1 VRSADSRGCTLY
13 ILHPFTTLGG
23 AQWGIC
29 AYVVHDSGHSCIRY
43 RIHAAARV
51 CIGAQR
57 RTSQTSPAS
66 PGSVACAGRAA
77 KRRSHTATLPAAA
90 PLAARCGR
98 DACTATQL
106 ICRSASCAQPARLWA
121 SCSLPVPGPASHP
134 PAGHLQQAA
143 ARRPGERT
151 DGEAAGAET
160 VRVKLQTALRQGVS
174 VSDRRSRSRS
184 ARTVKPRTGG
194 QPVMPQLWGER
205 CAGAAPPCRR
215 SQTSRPPARASAD
228 T

>member
-1 VRSADSRGCTLY
+1 VHRGAAAHLADLARVARQRRVRR
-13 ILHPFTTLGG
+13 PRRK
-23 AQWGIC
+23 AQVPHG
-29 AYVVHDSGHSCIRY
+29 
-43 RIHAAARV
+43 HAAGCGAAGGQVRPRRVHRHAVDLPLGLLRATGATVGLLLIAAR
-51 CIGAQR
+51 AWN
-57 RTSQTSPAS
+57 
-66 PGSVACAGRAA
+66 
-77 KRRSHTATLPAAA
+77 LPATYQ
-90 PLAARCGR
+90 P
-98 DACTATQL
+98 AT
-106 ICRSASCAQPARLWA
+106 CRPASCALQARLWA